1 MKKIA
6 LHNKYSKYLSTCR
19 NVSAI
24 EVLETGDVKCNLHIN
39 DDIYSILL
47 MDLVDY
53 KMPIVFLCDPKRGET
68 KKPHHLYLKK
78 AELIHL
84 CLSVRDDIS
93 VKNRNYKEIIDYT
106 LKRVERLLSLSEA
119 EERREFRKEFLYF
132 WNKAA
137 MNENK
142 VELYI
147 NTSNIVKKLGVFK
160 NKDVLIVYDD
170 SVEVNKSFK
179 DKLKPE
185 RLEAIYIP
193 LINSSR
199 IMPPFED
206 EKWST
211 EYLEEIFNCRISE
224 ENIEILESTNIST
237 GSIILVFEMN
247 IPEILPATFLLKVNF
262 NNNKVGNL
270 FERIKDVVK
279 TEHISSQRCDSEY
292 LFNRI
297 GQKNFNKNKNVLV
310 IGAGSLGSY
319 IISELPKIGVNKIT
333 IYDNDAF
340 SVENTMRHQLGS
352 FYQGYNKA
360 LAMKFHLEYNYPQLI
375 VNIKSEKFLEKKLDE
390 YSLEKFDLIIVTTGG
405 TDFLLRLNKQFK
417 SIGLGTT
424 VIYTWIE
431 ANGVGVHALP
441 MDYARRGC
449 FQCLYTGG
457 EKNKAHY
464 GSRNLDV
471 TIIGTGCGGVFNS
484 YGNLTL
490 LKGSAMVIE
499 LVQLHLDGQ
508 SSSDKNLLYSIRT
521 TSYSQDNNYIL
532 SRRDF
537 ETSKDFYID
546 ERCEIC
552 GTYLQKE

>member
-1 MKKIA
+1 
-6 LHNKYSKYLSTCR
+6 
-19 NVSAI
+19 
-24 EVLETGDVKCNLHIN
+24 
-39 DDIYSILL
+39 
-47 MDLVDY
+47 
-53 KMPIVFLCDPKRGET
+53 
-68 KKPHHLYLKK
+68 
-78 AELIHL
+78 
-84 CLSVRDDIS
+84 
-93 VKNRNYKEIIDYT
+93 
-106 LKRVERLLSLSEA
+106 
-119 EERREFRKEFLYF
+119 
-132 WNKAA
+132 
-137 MNENK
+137 
-142 VELYI
+142 
-147 NTSNIVKKLGVFK
+147 
-160 NKDVLIVYDD
+160 
-170 SVEVNKSFK
+170 
-179 DKLKPE
+179 
-185 RLEAIYIP
+185 
-193 LINSSR
+193 
-199 IMPPFED
+199 MPPFED
-206 EKWST
+206 EKWSK
-211 EYLEEIFNCRISE
+211 EYLEEIFNYCISE
-224 ENIEILESTNIST
+224 ENVEKLESANIST
-237 GSIILVFEMN
+237 GSVILVLEMD
-247 IPEILPATFLLKVNF
+247 IPETLPVTFLLKINF
-262 NNNKVGNL
+262 SNNKVGNL

-279 TEHISSQRCDSEY
+279 AEHLSSQRCDSEY

-297 GQKNFNKNKNVLV
+297 GQKNLNKNKNVLV

-360 LAMKFHLEYNYPQLI
+360 LAMKFHLEFNYPQLI
-375 VNIKSEKFLEKKLDE
+375 VDIKSERFLEKKLDE
-390 YSLEKFDLIIVTTGG
+390 YSLEKYDLIIVTTGG

-431 ANGVGVHALP
+431 VNGVGVHALP
-441 MDYARRGC
+441 IDYARRGC
-449 FQCLYTGG
+449 FECLYTVS

-471 TIIGTGCGGVFNS
+471 MTIGTGCGGVFNS

-508 SSSDKNLLYSIRT
+508 IHSDKNLLYSIRT
-521 TSYSQDNNYIL
+521 TSYSKGYNYIL

-546 ERCEIC
+546 ERCEVC